1 MDHEI
6 GEEKRHLENQGIPFR
21 NLMMEKEIFERR
33 SPKLELRKDKI

>member
-21 NLMMEKEIFERR
+21 
-33 SPKLELRKDKI
+33 KDKISNPLPGAQIMKVN

>member
-21 NLMMEKEIFERR
+21 
-33 SPKLELRKDKI
+33 KDKIMKRWNPWTYSRLPKDES